1 MIGDDLWADVAGA
14 QRAGLAGW
22 LVRTGKF
29 RQDVLAGE
37 YPNDAEAY
45 HWPAARRERFE
56 NEATRPS

>member
-29 RQDVLAGE
+29 RQDGVERRGS
-37 YPNDAEAY
+37 
-45 HWPAARRERFE
+45 RRERVLISI
-56 NEATRPS
+56 ADVLGR